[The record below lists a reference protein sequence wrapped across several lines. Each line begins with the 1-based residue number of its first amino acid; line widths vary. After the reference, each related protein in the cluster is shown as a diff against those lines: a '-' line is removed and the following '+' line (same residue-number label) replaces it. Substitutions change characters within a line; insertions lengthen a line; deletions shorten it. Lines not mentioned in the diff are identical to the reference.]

1 MPKTEIAASLV
12 LSVVLIVGGYQFYFF
27 TQRHPLRRPRIW
39 NSPIDERIPF
49 RPGWS
54 WVYSFLYYPAILYLN
69 LIADSA
75 SHFVMMAFSFILLLF
90 MQVACFTVYPVAT
103 PPHWRE
109 PPKGPE
115 ASAGQRFLDFVQSFD
130 ADTNCFPSMHVSV
143 ATLTACHAYSSL
155 GPVVILFPV
164 LIGISCV
171 FTKQHYLAD
180 LLPGAALGWIA
191 WQVYLAMI

>member
-1 MPKTEIAASLV
+1 MSTIEIIANIV

-27 TQRHPLRRPRIW
+27 TQRHPLRAPRVW
-39 NSPIDERIPF
+39 DSPIDERIPF

-69 LIADSA
+69 LIAESA
-75 SHFVMMAFSFILLLF
+75 QHFVMMAFSFLLLLF
-90 MQVACFTVYPVAT
+90 MQVACFALYPVAT
-103 PPHWRE
+103 PPHWRAE
-109 PPKGPE
+109 AARPG

-143 ATLTACHAYSSL
+143 ATLTACHAYSAL
-155 GPVVILFPV
+155 GPAVILFPV
-164 LIGISCV
+164 LIAISCV
-171 FTKQHYLAD
+171 FTKQHYLVD

-191 WQVYLAMI
+191 WQAYLAMI